1 MGGLKRTTYNG
12 TTSGCPPPS
21 QHHNYRR
28 ALHTQQRNH
37 SERCNPGRFWKGVAQ
52 ITRDRERA
60 FPANLCSTTLFPNSS
75 ICHPDRC
82 AGNNWVGFPLLA
94 LRPTPNRAAKA
105 TPPPQMVPEDVQRTA
120 LRLRPRY
127 RPLAYCRCASTID
140 RRAEVATD
148 RSSASGIRSASDAI
162 NHIFRAEKA
171 ISICIGNT
179 RCGCVAL
186 TSIKSCPA
194 TFSQSSD
201 RRFGEWE
208 KMPEAALPNPRR
220 ICDARATIRGRDAPP
235 SGVGIGLRV
244 LGGGQRGR

>member
-1 MGGLKRTTYNG
+1 
-12 TTSGCPPPS
+12 
-21 QHHNYRR
+21 
-28 ALHTQQRNH
+28 
-37 SERCNPGRFWKGVAQ
+37 
-52 ITRDRERA
+52 
-60 FPANLCSTTLFPNSS
+60 
-75 ICHPDRC
+75 
-82 AGNNWVGFPLLA
+82 
-94 LRPTPNRAAKA
+94 
-105 TPPPQMVPEDVQRTA
+105 MVPEDVQRNA

-179 RCGCVAL
+179 RCRCVAL

-194 TFSQSSD
+194 TFSQPSGK
-201 RRFGEWE
+201 RFGEWE

-220 ICDARATIRGRDAPP
+220 ICDARAAICGRDAPP
-235 SGVGIGLRV
+235 SGVGIGLRALAGAREAV
-244 LGGGQRGR
+244 NRPEFGSPKSAACGPPRRRAYRPYRRCGRVAEGGGLLNRYRVVKPYRGFESLRLRQCMALTNNRA